1 MNKGIDAVAL
11 QKIIEKAKIYQGQE
25 DLIFDDLE
33 RVFNNL
39 KYEYYTDN
47 SKNIDS
53 IDSMLNQKFSD
64 IMTIHKNNIT
74 VLNKNLDKYSDLE
87 LEVQNKFNNL

>member
-74 VLNKNLDKYSDLE
+74 VLNRNLDKYSDLE